1 MTFFLCIFNASMLR
15 TDSNYFENLIQ
26 NDPGFILLKSH
37 TASLVISFFYQE
49 FIVYS
54 KISVLEA
61 DLEEHLKTFLTDH
74 KEELGN
80 FDEEN
85 LDEPS
90 NLFPDSKDKKQKYRL
105 YVEKWCKKGF
115 LSRYRNNDRE
125 VVLELT
131 PSIVKLFN
139 WLGNLKPKKFIG
151 TESQFKSILDQ
162 LHDLYQHITEDTES
176 RLKVLKQEKAELEA
190 EITRLENGG
199 KVDSYSP
206 VQIFEMVDLCIKNG
220 KDLINDFREVEVNFR
235 NIGTEIYK
243 RQSELNYSKGN
254 ILGFALDT
262 DEKLRQSPQG
272 QSFEAFWKFI
282 AEDNDNEINT
292 IANSII
298 EKVSST
304 SEISQI
310 DSVDTDFL
318 LNFKHLLFDAGSKI
332 IDTKHGITDRLSRVL
347 QQNQNGNF
355 QKLNALINEI
365 KKTASEKYKSKNY
378 TSEKAFMLL
387 DIKPFVARSPVPIL
401 PNTQK
406 DFGKME
412 QSGDSN
418 FNITDYND
426 LLTQFFV
433 DRKQLIENINDYRK
447 NHLIQFTL
455 GQLLAE
461 HPITKGMAEI
471 AVYYDLLNSEKGLTV
486 DENAKEQICYENDGT
501 TIKVTVPKLIIQ
513 GNING

>member
-1 MTFFLCIFNASMLR
+1 MLR
-15 TDSNYFENLIQ
+15 TDRNYFENLIQ

-49 FIVYS
+49 FIIYS

-74 KEELGN
+74 KEELGD

-139 WLGNLKPKKFIG
+139 WLDNLKPKKFIG

-318 LNFKHLLFDAGSKI
+318 LNFKHLLFNAGSKI

-406 DFGKME
+406 NFGKME

-433 DRKQLIENINDYRK
+433 DRKQLIENINNYRK

-461 HPITKGMAEI
+461 YPITKGMAEI

>member
-1 MTFFLCIFNASMLR
+1 MLR
-15 TDSNYFENLIQ
+15 IDSNYFENLIQ

-49 FIVYS
+49 FIIYS

-74 KEELGN
+74 KEELGD

-90 NLFPDSKDKKQKYRL
+90 NLFPESRDKKQKYRL
-105 YVEKWCKKGF
+105 YIEKWCKKGF
-115 LSRYRNNDRE
+115 LLRYRNNDRE
-125 VVLELT
+125 AVLELT
-131 PSIVKLFN
+131 PSIIKLFG
-139 WLGNLKPKKFIG
+139 WLDNLKPKKFIG
-151 TESQFKSILDQ
+151 TESQFKSIIDQ
-162 LHDLYQHITEDTES
+162 LHDLYQHITEDTKS
-176 RLKVLKQEKAELEA
+176 RLKALKQEKAEIEK
-190 EITRLENGG
+190 EISRLEKGG
-199 KVDSYSP
+199 KVETYSP
-206 VQIFEMVDLCIKNG
+206 IQIFEMVDLCIKKG
-220 KDLINDFREVEVNFR
+220 KDLINDFREVEDNFR
-235 NIGTEIYK
+235 IIGTEIYK

-282 AEDNDNEINT
+282 AEDSDNEINT

-304 SEISQI
+304 SEINQI

-318 LNFKHLLFDAGSKI
+318 LNFKHHLFDAGSKI

-355 QKLNALINEI
+355 QKLNALINDI
-365 KKTASEKYKSKNY
+365 KKIASEKYKSKSYIN
-378 TSEKAFMLL
+378 EKDFMQL
-387 DIKPFVARSPVPIL
+387 DIKPLIARSFVPVL

-406 DFGKME
+406 DFSKME
-412 QSGDSN
+412 QSSDSE
-418 FNITDYND
+418 FNIADYND
-426 LLTQFFV
+426 LLSQFFV
-433 DRKQLIENINDYRK
+433 DRKQLIRNINDYRK
-447 NHLIQFTL
+447 KHIIQFTL
-455 GQLLAE
+455 GQLLE
-461 HPITKGMAEI
+461 EYPITKGMAEI

-486 DENAKEQICYENDGT
+486 DENAKEQICYESDGT
-501 TIKVTVPKLIIQ
+501 IIKVTVPKLIIQ